1 MSIRYTI
8 DNLKKMREAAGLG
21 VLSMGVCAISGE
33 LVSSTP
39 IPGSRCGHAGQN
51 PAEYGGYLLGE
62 GMTPV
67 AALYLAN
74 LHNHFPA
81 LVEAA
86 EKVVD
91 EWDQDAVAYLGR
103 VSLLARSHGWA
114 PIDGSLADWIGE
126 HLATKPVQ
134 IVFNDSEAMR
144 QVVARAE
151 AAEAE
156 LSQTRQAEKWLQAQ
170 LADAE
175 PALRH
180 QVAELEAQ
188 VVNLARELDAARAAV
203 SLQADATV
211 EAVLSGFT
219 PRHNGIRDG
228 SGRCAPDC
236 ALCAHDATTTLA
248 ERERIIDLLAVN
260 TSFPVVVC
268 EFDKHAEEMVGDILS
283 HEDLRAALA
292 VKP

>member
-1 MSIRYTI
+1 MSVRYTI
-8 DNLKKMREAAGLG
+8 DNLKTMREAAGLG

-39 IPGSRCGHAGQN
+39 IPGSRCGHAGQDT
-51 PAEYGGYLLGE
+51 ADYGGYLLGE
-62 GMTPV
+62 GMTPA

-81 LVEAA
+81 LAVAA

-91 EWDQDAVAYLGR
+91 EWDQDAVDYLRR
-103 VSLLARSHGWA
+103 VSGIARRYGWGPA
-114 PIDGSLADWIGE
+114 DGSLADWIEQSLITLDERRKQDG
-126 HLATKPVQ
+126 
-134 IVFNDSEAMR
+134 
-144 QVVARAE
+144 RAAVPE
-151 AAEAE
+151 PLEPISAG
-156 LSQTRQAEKWLQAQ
+156 W
-170 LADAE
+170 LADKIGGLGDYGQGA
-175 PALRH
+175 ARKLRQQEH
-180 QVAELEAQ
+180 QVAEMEAALANLTRERDLEVADVIRQ
-188 VVNLARELDAARAAV
+188 DLANIQQFREDVAKVRE
-203 SLQADATV
+203 
-211 EAVLSGFT
+211 EA
-219 PRHNGIRDG
+219 
-228 SGRCAPDC
+228 
-236 ALCAHDATTTLA
+236 TLA